1 MLKKLPSVRV
11 LRLWLMESGVKT
23 KGLTGW
29 MSLAMGLC
37 MLMGSSQF
45 AQGQNACA
53 NPRFPGDF
61 SVDKAKVCVGSSV
74 NIVGVPNN
82 LISAQYNFEYDGK
95 STIDKVT
102 LAPTKAHTYSVPGS
116 YTIIQSGAG
125 NGAGTGT
132 IFCKEVIV
140 LATDQVKFTVNIC
153 SGRRAIL
160 VPDGSTLG
168 QYDSYEI
175 RWGDGTVERKTRAEL
190 TNQPSHTY
198 SNSSNQTPT
207 IQLQGVYNPPADC
220 KSTTSLATISLV
232 GAATQPTISSLKTTS
247 DNTIDI
253 DYQVSTGVSVQLYQK
268 INGAYV
274 STGKT
279 SIGGGTFT
287 VQTDAKQVQCFQVVT
302 QDACNS
308 TPMKSDEV
316 CSLVLDAKA
325 ANKQNDLSWQPYAGT
340 ATQFRFYRI
349 RRNGAVNGQVPSRT
363 TSTYSDNTN
372 ITCGTQYCYS
382 LEATVGPTTVTSQ
395 QVCVNGINDGTPGDI
410 EGVVVSIENNRPRI
424 VASLPTTS
432 ASSTYTLVVS
442 RANGSSGSYQQ
453 VGTLV
458 NQNSYVDDSADPSA
472 GSYCYQVSYLSAC
485 GLTSKPSEPVCTVFL
500 TSNSAKGID
509 WSATSPFTPST
520 VAEYIVEVIDS
531 VNNTKR
537 EIRVSSNTHLDLTD
551 ADLESQTQK
560 YRIITASSDG
570 TVSYSNFY
578 TFRSEVKIWL
588 PDAFT
593 PDGDGMNEVFLAK
606 GIYLDQFRM
615 TIFDRWGE
623 VVFTTTD
630 KLQGWDGT
638 INGQRALEGQYLYRI
653 EVIDQT
659 NLKTV
664 RTGGVLLVRS
674 KR

>member
-1 MLKKLPSVRV
+1 MRA

-23 KGLTGW
+23 NGLTGW
-29 MSLAMGLC
+29 LSLALGLY
-37 MLMGSSQF
+37 LLLGSPRF
-45 AQGQNACA
+45 VQGQNVCA

-61 SVDKAKVCVGSSV
+61 SVDKAKICVGSSV
-74 NIVGVPNN
+74 NIVGVPAN

-102 LAPTKAHTYSVPGS
+102 LAPTKAHTYSTPGS
-116 YTIIQSGAG
+116 YTIIQSGTG

-132 IFCKEVIV
+132 IFCKEVVV
-140 LATDQVKFTVNIC
+140 LPVDQVKFTVNVC

-190 TNQPSHTY
+190 TNQPAHTY
-198 SNSSNQTPT
+198 SNSGNTVYT
-207 IQLQGVYNPPADC
+207 IALQGVYNPPADC
-220 KSTTSLATISLV
+220 KSTVSQSTPISLI
-232 GAATQPTISSLKTTS
+232 GAATQPTISALKTTS

-253 DYQVSTGVSVQLYQK
+253 DYQANTGIAVQLYQK
-268 INGAYV
+268 VNGAYV

-279 SIGGGTFT
+279 STGGGTFT

-308 TPMKSDEV
+308 TPVKSDEV

-325 ANKQNDLSWQPYAGT
+325 ANKQNNLSWQAYAGT

-349 RRNGAVNGQVPSRT
+349 RRNGVVNGQLTSRT
-363 TSTYSDNTN
+363 TTTYTDAND

-382 LEATVGPTTVTSQ
+382 LEATVGPTTITSQ

-424 VASLPTTS
+424 VANLPAASL
-432 ASSTYTLVVS
+432 SSTFTLVVS
-442 RANGSSGSYQQ
+442 RASGSSGTYQQ

-458 NQNSYVDDSADPSA
+458 NQNSFVDESADPAA
-472 GSYCYQVSYLSAC
+472 GSYCYQLSYQSAC
-485 GLTSKPSEPVCTVFL
+485 GLSSKPSEPVCSVFL
-500 TSNSAKGID
+500 NSNSPKGID
-509 WSATSPFTPST
+509 WSASSPFTPST

-630 KLQGWDGT
+630 KQQGWDGT
-638 INGQRALEGQYLYRI
+638 VNGQRALEGQYLYRI

>member
-1 MLKKLPSVRV
+1 
-11 LRLWLMESGVKT
+11 MESGVKT
-23 KGLTGW
+23 NGLTGW
-29 MSLAMGLC
+29 LSLALGLY
-37 MLMGSSQF
+37 LLLGSPRF
-45 AQGQNACA
+45 VQGQNVCA

-61 SVDKAKVCVGSSV
+61 SVDKAKICVGSSV
-74 NIVGVPNN
+74 NIVGVPAN

-102 LAPTKAHTYSVPGS
+102 LAPTKAHTYSTPGS
-116 YTIIQSGAG
+116 YTIIQSGTG

-132 IFCKEVIV
+132 IFCKEVVV
-140 LATDQVKFTVNIC
+140 LPVDQVKFTVNVC

-190 TNQPSHTY
+190 TNQPAHTY
-198 SNSSNQTPT
+198 SNSGNTVYT
-207 IQLQGVYNPPADC
+207 IALQGVYNPPADC
-220 KSTTSLATISLV
+220 KSTVSQSTPISLI
-232 GAATQPTISSLKTTS
+232 GAATQPTISALKTTS

-253 DYQVSTGVSVQLYQK
+253 DYQANTGIAVQLYQK
-268 INGAYV
+268 VNGAYV

-279 SIGGGTFT
+279 STGGGTFT

-308 TPMKSDEV
+308 TPVKSDEV

-325 ANKQNDLSWQPYAGT
+325 ANKQNNLSWQAYAGT

-349 RRNGAVNGQVPSRT
+349 RRNGVVNGQLTSRT
-363 TSTYSDNTN
+363 TTTYTDAND

-382 LEATVGPTTVTSQ
+382 LEATVGPTTITSQ

-424 VASLPTTS
+424 VANLPAASL
-432 ASSTYTLVVS
+432 SSTFTLVVS
-442 RANGSSGSYQQ
+442 RASGSSGTYQQ

-458 NQNSYVDDSADPSA
+458 NQNSFVDESADPAA
-472 GSYCYQVSYLSAC
+472 GSYCYQLSYQSAC
-485 GLTSKPSEPVCTVFL
+485 GLSSKPSEPVCSVFL
-500 TSNSAKGID
+500 NSNSPKGID
-509 WSATSPFTPST
+509 WSASSPFTPST

-630 KLQGWDGT
+630 KQQGWDGT
-638 INGQRALEGQYLYRI
+638 VNGQRALEGQYLYRI